1 MCRGSGRTIPL
12 SHLTNYNFFLQI
24 KSMDNTLIDFLLTVK
39 AATKLFISGLGSAVS
54 FNKEGESGFVN
65 NFVKS

>member
-1 MCRGSGRTIPL
+1 
-12 SHLTNYNFFLQI
+12 
-24 KSMDNTLIDFLLTVK
+24 MDNTLIDFLLTVK

-65 NFVKS
+65 NLVKS